1 MPKLDY
7 AGVSCDLQ
15 ENESVLDGL
24 LRTGVSVPYSCKAGT
39 CGSCLMRAANPAAL
53 PNRSQNGL
61 KDSWRA
67 NGYFLACVCTPD
79 QDLIATP
86 VGAEARTTATIASI
100 DPLSDSVLRVRL
112 ITETPFEYRAGQYIT
127 MLRET
132 SAGQTLA
139 RSYSLASLPA
149 EGALELQV
157 RILPNG
163 QMSQWLAG
171 SDPADGAALGSEVQI
186 QGPSGDCF
194 YLPAADPIRKSQ
206 PLILAGTGTGLAPLY
221 GIARDALTQRHTGPI
236 HLFHGAASHTGL
248 YLQDELTALAAAHV
262 NFTYTPTLLSADGPI
277 DQAVLSR
284 FPKPTGHRAFLCG
297 DPAIVQSLKKKLY
310 LAGAALND
318 LHADAFVPSA

>member
-1 MPKLDY
+1 MPTVEY
-7 AGVSCDLQ
+7 AGVSCHLQ

-53 PNRSQNGL
+53 PARSQNGL

-79 QDLIATP
+79 QDLQVTS
-86 VGAEARTTATIASI
+86 VGDEARTTATIASI
-100 DPLSDSVLRVRL
+100 EPLSDSVLRVRL
-112 ITETPFEYRAGQYIT
+112 ITETPFEYRAGQYLT

-163 QMSQWLAG
+163 QMSQWLATQ
-171 SDPADGAALGSEVQI
+171 ATVGAEVQI

-194 YLPAADPIRKSQ
+194 YLASPDPARQSQ

-221 GIARDALTQRHTGPI
+221 GIARDALTQGHTGPI
-236 HLFHGAASHTGL
+236 HLFHGAATDDGL
-248 YLQDELTALAAAHV
+248 YLHDALTALAAAHA
-262 NFTYTPTLLSADGPI
+262 NFTYTPTVLATDGPI
-277 DQAVLSR
+277 DQAVLAR
-284 FPKPTGHRAFLCG
+284 FPKATGHQAFLCG
-297 DPAIVQSLKKKLY
+297 DPAIVQSLKKKLF
-310 LAGAALND
+310 LAGASLND
-318 LHADAFVPSA
+318 LHADAFLPSV